1 MQSEIKASVCVWKH
15 YAHACIQSLSRVQL
29 FVTPWTAAHQAPL
42 SIEFFRQDYWSGL
55 SFPPPRDLPDP
66 RIELTSL
73 AASALAD
80 IFFFVVFNF
89 LLSFFFFFWQVYSLP
104 LCHQGS
110 PRLPLYNPKP
120 RVWTGRSLKSPAR
133 CKGISIQR
141 NLHRLLLLLFSET
154 CLVLVHCY

>member
-1 MQSEIKASVCVWKH
+1 M
-15 YAHACIQSLSRVQL
+15 
-29 FVTPWTAAHQAPL
+29 TPWTAAHQAPL

-89 LLSFFFFFWQVYSLP
+89 LLSFFFFFGRYILYH
-104 LCHQGS
+104 CATREAQGS
-110 PRLPLYNPKP
+110 LYIIPNLGSELGDPLRAQPDAKTDDCSHNQ
-120 RVWTGRSLKSPAR
+120 VGDHQSLGDLDGSQDGDIFEG
-133 CKGISIQR
+133 CKDSCAVDR
-141 NLHRLLLLLFSET
+141 NIHR
-154 CLVLVHCY
+154 